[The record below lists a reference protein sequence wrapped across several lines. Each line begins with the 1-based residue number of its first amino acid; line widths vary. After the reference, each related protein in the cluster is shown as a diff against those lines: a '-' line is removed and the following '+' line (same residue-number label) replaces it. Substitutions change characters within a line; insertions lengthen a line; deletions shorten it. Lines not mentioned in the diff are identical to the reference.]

1 MKNYSLFLACLFFL
15 VPEIK
20 AQVMIEADHPDIIYW
35 GRVDH
40 NNPKAPAF
48 EFSGV
53 TVRAEFSGTSVSA
66 TLQDYALH
74 GPATTNYYHVVIDG
88 VVLDKIE
95 ALAGTHTY
103 ALASGLEPGWHLLE
117 LVKLTEA
124 SVGRSAFHG
133 LQLEAGQS
141 LRPVSNEPVCEI
153 EFIGNSIT
161 CGYGNEVS
169 IPADPNTGFTSVNE
183 NNYKAW
189 GYLTARNLGMRYKA
203 VAYSGRGMYRNNTGS
218 SEGTLPKIYDRIF
231 PDAAA
236 GALWNHARSHPNVIV
251 INLGTNDFA
260 QDPDMP
266 LDADLYKSTYVTFV
280 ERLKSLHP
288 DAVII
293 CATGV
298 MMSDYYPVGAQHWTR
313 IRAYVKDVVTTLTS
327 DGMENVHYFEMDPQ
341 TAPYGEDWHPDA
353 ATHMEMADKLTR
365 FINSL
370 SVECTEDTE
379 PGGLD
384 YSIANW
390 LDDKKAAVALTFD
403 DWTAGHPAIV
413 VPELRDRDM
422 HATFFLTVQ
431 SWNTINWSQVAQ
443 AAANGDEIANHSKT
457 HRDLTTLSAAD
468 KADEIRGAKAVI
480 DQRQDLKAITF
491 AYPFG
496 SHNSAVIDSVRASG
510 HIGARGVQPPS
521 GNYGYHFASSDDD
534 YYKIRT
540 FSIDNTVTI
549 QQYEQQL
556 DNILS
561 GGGLLTYLYHSV
573 FNEGVSDN
581 SYAMIHQD
589 DLRKQ
594 LDLVKSREGR
604 LWISTFAQ
612 AIQYH
617 KEKKSAVLT
626 ELAAPFEEGDTWKL
640 LLTDDL
646 PDELYNQALTLK
658 VRLPDGVTNILQV
671 VQNQK
676 AIPFSIN
683 EGILQFN
690 AVPDGGEIIVH
701 VSGCAV
707 PAVKWLSDQRAT
719 FCAPGAAIIQV
730 QHEAGNVYE
739 WYLNGT
745 LLENRNHDTLHTEQ
759 AGVYDIKITRNNC
772 GVLSSTIG
780 KSIEVILTGACGEP
794 RARFAANRDPAL
806 IHQTIRLTNLSENAD
821 EHTSYVWI
829 FEEQILLVDE
839 GAYVSEYTG
848 PGPLNIQF
856 QTAGK
861 KSIRLVATGIVRN
874 DTASLELSL
883 LDKVGCL
890 MNELFD
896 DPELESYLGGWNNYT
911 MNINEGALKVEV
923 PDENP
928 NEWYAFSVPFR
939 DEKGTT
945 LMDFSNFVNK
955 PVVKLWVKA
964 TDTVS
969 LKVSMIDA
977 SGIVTDGSEISARG
991 HLDITTV
998 YQYFEIDFSG
1008 LFFNQW
1014 DTKDLDSS
1022 RIASLDFRINSGY
1035 ESFPFVNSFGQ
1046 RIDKP
1051 FAGTLYLAWLGVNDD
1066 CESPDPDSLP
1076 ITTSIKVSAQARDLN
1091 AYPVPSDGLVFL
1103 SPADND
1109 TGWTV
1114 STVTGQLL
1122 LSGNGPVV
1130 DIHRLAKGVY
1140 LLRAG
1145 DAVKKIIKK

>member
-40 NNPKAPAF
+40 SNPKAPAF

-53 TVRAEFSGTSVSA
+53 TIRAEFSGTSVSA
-66 TLQDYALH
+66 TLQDFAAH
-74 GPATTNYYHVVIDG
+74 GPATTNYYNVVIDG
-88 VVLDKIE
+88 VVQDKIE

-117 LVKLTEA
+117 LVRLTEA

-189 GYLTARNLGMRYKA
+189 GYLTARNLGMRYRA

-218 SEGTLPKIYDRIF
+218 TEGTLPKIYDRIF

-236 GALWNHARSHPNVIV
+236 GALWNHAQAHPNVIV

-260 QDPDMP
+260 QDPGMP

-280 ERLKSLHP
+280 ERLRNLHP
-288 DAVII
+288 NAVII

-353 ATHMEMADKLTR
+353 TTHVEMANKLTQ
-365 FINSL
+365 FITSL
-370 SVECTEDTE
+370 NVECTENEE
-379 PGGLD
+379 PQGLD

-390 LDDKKAAVALTFD
+390 LDNKKAAVALTFD

-431 SWNTINWSQVAQ
+431 SWNAINWSRVAQ
-443 AAANGDEIANHSKT
+443 AAADGNEIANHSKT
-457 HRDLTTLSAAD
+457 HRDLITLSAAD

-480 DQRQDLKAITF
+480 DQQQGLKAITF

-540 FSIDNTVTI
+540 FSMDNTVTL

-573 FNEGVSDN
+573 FNEEVSDN

-589 DLRKQ
+589 DLQKQ
-594 LDLVKSREGR
+594 LDLVKSREGQ

-626 ELAAPFEEGDTWKL
+626 ELTAPFEEGDTWKL

-646 PDELYNQALTLK
+646 PDELYNQALTLR
-658 VRLPDGVTNILQV
+658 VRLPEGVTNILQI
-671 VQNQK
+671 VQ
-676 AIPFSIN
+676 AGETVPFLLD
-683 EGILQFN
+683 GDMLQFN
-690 AVPDGGEIIVH
+690 AVPDGGEVIIH
-701 VSGCAV
+701 ISGCMV
-707 PAVKWLSDQRAT
+707 PAIQWISDQQLS
-719 FCAPGAAIIQV
+719 FCIPGKAVIHV
-730 QHEAGNVYE
+730 QHESGNEYE
-739 WYLNGT
+739 WFQDGQ
-745 LLENRNHDTLHTEQ
+745 LLEGRNHDTLHVPQ
-759 AGVYDIKITRNNC
+759 AGIFDVKITRNGC
-772 GVLSSTIG
+772 SIHSSTVK
-780 KSIEVILTGACGEP
+780 KSVVVQTTGTCGEP
-794 RARFAANRDPAL
+794 RARFTVDRNPAL
-806 IHQTIRLTNLSENAD
+806 IYQTVIFTSLSENTESNA
-821 EHTSYVWI
+821 SYTWS
-829 FEEQILLVDE
+829 FGEEVLLVDQQR
-839 GAYVSEYTG
+839 YVSEYTG
-848 PGPLNIQF
+848 AGPVKIHY
-856 QTAGK
+856 TIAGTK
-861 KSIRLVATGIVRN
+861 LVRLVVSGSISN
-874 DTASLELSL
+874 DTTEMEISV
-883 LDKVGCL
+883 LDEVGCL
-890 MNELFD
+890 MDEEFNNTEI
-896 DPELESYLGGWNNYT
+896 ESYLGGWNNYDLSVQGG
-911 MNINEGALKVEV
+911 MLRVDV
-923 PDENP
+923 PETNP
-928 NEWYAFSVPFR
+928 NEWYAFTIPFR
-939 DEKGTT
+939 GNSGAESV
-945 LMDFSNFVNK
+945 DFSDFVKK
-955 PVVKLWVKA
+955 PVVRLWAKA
-964 TDTVS
+964 SDTLS
-969 LKVSMIDA
+969 LKVSMMDA
-977 SGIVTDGSEISARG
+977 LGVVTDGAMLSARNL
-991 HLDITTV
+991 LDVTTEL
-998 YQYFEIDFSG
+998 QYFEIDFSG

-1014 DTKDLDSS
+1014 DEQALDSS
-1022 RIASLDFRINSGY
+1022 AITALDFRINSGY
-1035 ESFPFVNSFGQ
+1035 ESFPYENSFGQ

-1051 FAGTLYLAWLGVNDD
+1051 FVGSLYLDWVGVNDD
-1066 CESPDPDSLP
+1066 CEAPDSLP
-1076 ITTSIKVSAQARDLN
+1076 TSVVPAANEQKLDV
-1091 AYPVPSDGLVFL
+1091 YPVPSSGMVYL
-1103 SPADND
+1103 SPAGSD
-1109 TGWTV
+1109 TSWTI
-1114 STVTGQLL
+1114 TTLMGKALL
-1122 LSGNGPVV
+1122 HGSGHAIN
-1130 DIHRLAKGVY
+1130 IHHLPAGVY
-1140 LLRAG
+1140 LLQTG
-1145 DAVKKIIKK
+1145 SVLKKIIKQ